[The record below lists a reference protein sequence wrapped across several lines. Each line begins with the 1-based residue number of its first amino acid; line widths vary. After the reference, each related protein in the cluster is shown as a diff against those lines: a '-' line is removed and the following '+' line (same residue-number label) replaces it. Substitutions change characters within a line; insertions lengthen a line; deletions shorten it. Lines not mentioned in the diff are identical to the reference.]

1 MPAPKEKTLS
11 SDIAIVGISVEVPG
25 ARDIHGFWDLVAEGR
40 NLTGRFPEHRVRSI
54 EDYLRY
60 IFGTTVRSP
69 ADDAIAYR
77 DGAYLEH
84 PEYFDAEFF
93 GMTPK
98 QAATTE
104 PHLRHAMRAMY
115 LAFEDAGYQASRL
128 RGSRT
133 GVFVGFAVNPGSAYL
148 EYLSKID
155 RSLIQPAL
163 TGNVPTMMANRL
175 SHLLDLRGPSM
186 VVDSACSAS
195 LVAVHLAKNALLL
208 GDCDTAVVA
217 GARIVSAPIDHPDTR
232 IGIESSDGRTRTLD
246 ERADGTGYG
255 EGSGAVVLKRL
266 DRALADG
273 DRVYAVI
280 KGSAVN
286 HDGVAGGV
294 TTPDSASQADLLNTA
309 WANAG
314 VDPRSIGYI
323 ELHGTATTLG
333 DPIEIEGLRQA
344 FAPHTGDSRFC
355 AVGTVKANI
364 GHLFEGS
371 GVMGLIKAALVLR
384 NRRLP
389 PLAGFEQPN
398 SRIDF
403 DTSPVRVPTSAE
415 PWASEHGPLRCG
427 VSAFGLGGTN
437 CHVVLEEYAA
447 QAPAPATAGG
457 PAPAPQLFT
466 LSAHSEESLRLLVR
480 AYTDWF
486 ERGLFDGVCLE
497 ELCATLHRSR
507 TAHRHRLAL
516 VVSDL
521 GELRSRLEAL
531 DANRFTD
538 AAPFHSSYPDWGF
551 WAPDPA
557 EAADPGTAARAA
569 AWVAGADLEPD
580 TRLGA
585 GSPPR
590 LVDLPPYQFD
600 ERRAWIDFP
609 ENWRES
615 LALGAPESDGPA
627 THQIVFRPADGPAPA
642 ADPEA
647 RVLALV
653 DGSTD
658 AEGLLREAGLTD
670 DQIVRVPDGLAAD
683 GSADAFYE
691 DLALRAVDEGVTH
704 LVHALG
710 FEAERARD
718 IATLDARLEKNLYS
732 LFHLSKALITE
743 GAQLHLAVL
752 TRTALASRRAE
763 PGVVV
768 ENSTLAGMAKSVSRE
783 YPYITVS
790 VVDTDDATPAR
801 TVLDEILGGE
811 ASVVA
816 LRDGTRLR
824 ETFAELPSTD
834 IADRGDYLKP
844 GGTYLVTGG
853 TAGLGLAL
861 CREFAARQ
869 PGINLVLLSRS
880 GAAGIGPDEDA
891 VGDSPEARLR
901 LALRELRDLGAE
913 VLVLAADA
921 GDPEALGAAVAA
933 VRARFGR
940 IDGIVHAAGIPGGE
954 VITQRSQEDF
964 EAVIR
969 PKIHGAFVLDLL
981 TRDDRPDFI
990 VHFSSV
996 AAVFPAIGQ
1005 ADYASANQ
1013 FLDTLA
1019 ESETDPDCHVI
1030 TFDWVSWK
1038 EIGMAV
1044 RSHANVDTTFKA
1056 LPTALG
1062 LSIADAGLR
1071 SDRPRVFGGEL
1082 HYEGDYADAL
1092 PGYHIALE
1100 PLIAAK
1106 LQEASRRRTSRRE
1119 RTAGQVRREIEELP
1133 VELTGRPDGRYTDT
1147 EMTIGRCWAHVFGFT
1162 SIDVDADLFDLGID
1176 SITGMSL
1183 VATIASVLGIE
1194 MQSSDL
1200 LVDRTV
1206 AAQAKIADERR
1217 PAAGTDGHPG

>member
-1 MPAPKEKTLS
+1 MS

-25 ARDIHGFWDLVAEGR
+25 ARDVHGFWDLVVEGR
-40 NLTGRFPEHRVRSI
+40 NLTGRFPEHRARSI

-60 IFGTTVRSP
+60 VFDTTVRSP
-69 ADDAIAYR
+69 GDAAIAYR

-104 PHLRHAMRAMY
+104 PHLRHALRAMY
-115 LAFEDAGYQASRL
+115 LALEDAGHQPSRL

-195 LVAVHLAKNALLL
+195 LVAVHQAKNALLL

-323 ELHGTATTLG
+323 ELHGTATRLG

-344 FAPHTGDSRFC
+344 FAPHTEDRRFC

-398 SRIDF
+398 TRIDF
-403 DTSPVRVPTSAE
+403 DDSPVRVPTGAE
-415 PWASEHGPLRCG
+415 PWSSEHGPLRCG

-447 QAPAPATAGG
+447 PAPVG
-457 PAPAPQLFT
+457 PGESAPQLFT
-466 LSAHSEESLRLLVR
+466 LSAHSEESLRLLLR
-480 AYTDWF
+480 AYAEWF
-486 ERGLFDGVCLE
+486 DRGLFDGVGLA
-497 ELCATLHRSR
+497 ELCATVRRSR
-507 TAHRHRLAL
+507 AGHRHRIAL

-521 GELRSRLEAL
+521 GELRARLEAL
-531 DANRFTD
+531 AANRLVD
-538 AAPFHSSYPDWGF
+538 AAPFHSSHPDWAF

-557 EAADPGTAARAA
+557 GAAGPETEARAA
-569 AWVAGADLEPD
+569 AWAAGADLEPD
-580 TRLGA
+580 VRPGA
-585 GSPPR
+585 GPAPH

-609 ENWRES
+609 ADWREA
-615 LALGAPESDGPA
+615 LALGAPAAGGPA
-627 THQIVFRPADGPAPA
+627 THQVVFRPADGPAPA
-642 ADPEA
+642 ADPAA

-653 DGSTD
+653 DGSTG
-658 AEGLLREAGLTD
+658 AEELLREAGLTD
-670 DQIVRVPDGLAAD
+670 GQLVRLPDALSGPD
-683 GSADAFYE
+683 ADAFYE
-691 DLALRAVDEGVTH
+691 DLAVRAVDEDVTH

-710 FEAERARD
+710 FEADRAGD
-718 IATLDARLEKNLYS
+718 TAALDARLGKNLHG
-732 LFHLSKALITE
+732 LFRLSRALIAE

-768 ENSTLAGMAKSVSRE
+768 ENSTLAGLAKSVSRE
-783 YPYITVS
+783 YPYLTVS
-790 VVDTDDATPAR
+790 VVDTDGATPAR
-801 TVLDEILGGE
+801 TVLDEVLGAE

-816 LRDGTRLR
+816 LRGGVRLR
-824 ETFAELPSTD
+824 ETFAELPDTE

-861 CREFAARQ
+861 CREFAARR

-880 GAAGIGPDEDA
+880 GAAGAGPDEGPAGD
-891 VGDSPEARLR
+891 GDSPGARLR
-901 LALRELRDLGAE
+901 TALRELRALGAE

-921 GDPEALGAAVAA
+921 GDPAALEAAVAT
-933 VRARFGR
+933 VRERFGR

-954 VITQRSQEDF
+954 VITQRSLADF
-964 EAVIR
+964 EAVVR
-969 PKIHGAFVLDLL
+969 PKVHGAFVLDLL

-1005 ADYASANQ
+1005 ADYAAANQ

-1030 TFDWVSWK
+1030 AFDWVSWK
-1038 EIGMAV
+1038 ETGMAV

-1062 LSIADAGLR
+1062 LSIADTGLR
-1071 SDRPRVFGGEL
+1071 SDRARVFGGEL

-1092 PGYHIALE
+1092 PGYHIALD
-1100 PLIAAK
+1100 PPIAAK
-1106 LQEASRRRTSRRE
+1106 IEEAARRRAAHRE
-1119 RTAGQVRREIEELP
+1119 RTAGQVRAEIEQLP

-1147 EMTIGRCWAHVFGFT
+1147 ELTIARCWAHVFGFT

-1183 VATIASVLGIE
+1183 VATVVSVLGIE
-1194 MQSSDL
+1194 MRSSDL

-1206 AAQAKIADERR
+1206 AAQAKLADERG
-1217 PAAGTDGHPG
+1217 PATGTGTGTDGHAG

>member
-1 MPAPKEKTLS
+1 MS

-25 ARDIHGFWDLVAEGR
+25 TRDVHGFWDLVAEGR
-40 NLTGRFPEHRVRSI
+40 NLTGRFPEHRARSI
-54 EDYLRY
+54 DAYLRY
-60 IFGTTVRSP
+60 VFGTTVRSP
-69 ADDAIAYR
+69 ADAGIAYR

-104 PHLRHAMRAMY
+104 PHLRHALRAMY
-115 LAFEDAGYQASRL
+115 LAFEDAGYPAARL

-195 LVAVHLAKNALLL
+195 LVAVHQAKNALLL

-266 DRALADG
+266 DHALADG

-286 HDGVAGGV
+286 HDGTAGGV
-294 TTPDSASQADLLNTA
+294 TTPDSASQADLLHAA
-309 WANAG
+309 WADAG
-314 VDPRSIGYI
+314 VDPRSIGYV
-323 ELHGTATTLG
+323 ELHGTATKLG

-344 FAPHTGDSRFC
+344 FAPHTADHRFC

-371 GVMGLIKAALVLR
+371 GVLGLIKAALVLR
-384 NRRLP
+384 HRTLP

-403 DTSPVRVPTSAE
+403 DHSPVRIPTRAE
-415 PWASEHGPLRCG
+415 PWSSEHGPLRCG

-437 CHVVLEEYAA
+437 CHVVLEEHPDP
-447 QAPAPATAGG
+447 APAPAEVPAPAG
-457 PAPAPQLFT
+457 APAPQLFT
-466 LSAHSEESLRLLVR
+466 LSAHSEESLRLLVG
-480 AYTDWF
+480 AYADWF
-486 ERGLFDGVCLE
+486 ALGRFDGVPLAG
-497 ELCATLHRSR
+497 LCAAVRRSR
-507 TAHRHRLAL
+507 ATHRHRLAL
-516 VVSDL
+516 VVTGLD
-521 GELRSRLEAL
+521 ELRARLEAL
-531 DANRFTD
+531 AANRLAD
-538 AAPFHSSYPDWGF
+538 AAPFHSSHPDWEF
-551 WAPDPA
+551 WAPAPGT
-557 EAADPGTAARAA
+557 AADPDLADPDLAARAA
-569 AWVAGADLEPD
+569 AWAAGADLGPD
-580 TRLGA
+580 DARPGNGPA
-585 GSPPR
+585 PR
-590 LVDLPPYQFD
+590 PVDLPPYEFD

-609 ENWRES
+609 EDWREA
-615 LALGAPESDGPA
+615 LALGTPGSAGPA
-627 THQIVFRPADGPAPA
+627 THQVVFRPADGPAPA
-642 ADPEA
+642 ADPGA

-653 DGSTD
+653 DGSTG
-658 AEGLLREAGLTD
+658 AEELLRAAGLTD
-670 DQIVRVPDGLAAD
+670 AQLVRLPAAAD
-683 GSADAFYE
+683 TDADAFYE
-691 DLALRAVDEGVTH
+691 ELAVQAVEEGVTH

-710 FEAERARD
+710 FEADPARD
-718 IATLDARLEKNLYS
+718 LATLDARLEKNLHG
-732 LFHLSKALITE
+732 LFRLARALITE
-743 GAQLHLAVL
+743 GAELHLAVL

-768 ENSTLAGMAKSVSRE
+768 ENSTLTGLAKSVSRE
-783 YPYITVS
+783 YPYLTVS
-790 VVDTDDATPAR
+790 VVDTDGATPAR
-801 TVLDEILGGE
+801 TVLDELLGAE
-811 ASVVA
+811 PAVVA
-816 LRDGTRLR
+816 LRGGARLR
-824 ETFAELPSTD
+824 ETFAELPEAEL
-834 IADRGDYLKP
+834 ADRGEYLKP

-861 CREFAARQ
+861 CREFAARR

-880 GAAGIGPDEDA
+880 GDPGPDDDPA
-891 VGDSPEARLR
+891 GADTPGARLR
-901 LALRELRDLGAE
+901 AALRELRELGAE

-921 GDPEALGAAVAA
+921 GDPDALAAAVAT
-933 VRARFGR
+933 VRERFGR
-940 IDGIVHAAGIPGGE
+940 IDGIVHAAGVPGGE
-954 VITQRSQEDF
+954 VITQRTREDF
-964 EAVIR
+964 DAVVR
-969 PKIHGAFVLDLL
+969 PKVHGAFALDLL
-981 TRDDRPDFI
+981 TRDDRPDFV

-1005 ADYASANQ
+1005 ADYAAANQ

-1044 RSHANVDTTFKA
+1044 RSRANVDTTFKA

-1071 SDRPRVFGGEL
+1071 SGRARVFGGEL

-1092 PGYHIALE
+1092 PGYHIALD
-1100 PLIAAK
+1100 PPIADK
-1106 LQEASRRRTSRRE
+1106 LREASRRRTARRE
-1119 RTAGQVRREIEELP
+1119 QGADQARREIAELP
-1133 VELTGRPDGRYTDT
+1133 VELTGRLDGRYTDT
-1147 EMTIGRCWAHVFGFT
+1147 ELTIGRCWAHVFGFT

-1183 VATIASVLGIE
+1183 VATVTSVLGVE

-1206 AAQAKIADERR
+1206 AAQAKIVDERR
-1217 PAAGTDGHPG
+1217 AAGPDGRRG

>member
-1 MPAPKEKTLS
+1 MS

-25 ARDIHGFWDLVAEGR
+25 VRDVHRFWDLVADGG
-40 NLTGRFPEHRVRSI
+40 NLAGPFPEHRARSI
-54 EDYLRY
+54 EHYLRY
-60 IFGTTVRSP
+60 VFDTTVRSG
-69 ADDAIAYR
+69 ADTEIAYH
-77 DGAYLEH
+77 DGAYLER

-115 LAFEDAGYQASRL
+115 LAFEDAGYEASRL

-155 RSLIQPAL
+155 RSLIQLAL

-195 LVAVHLAKNALLL
+195 LVAVHQAKNALLL

-217 GARIVSAPIDHPDTR
+217 GARIVSAPINHPDTR

-286 HDGVAGGV
+286 HDGVAGGI
-294 TTPDSASQADLLNTA
+294 TTPDSASQAALLNTA

-344 FAPHTGDSRFC
+344 FAPHTDDRRFC

-371 GVMGLIKAALVLR
+371 GIVGLIKAALILR
-384 NRRLP
+384 HRELP

-403 DTSPVRVPTSAE
+403 DDTPIRVPTGLE
-415 PWASEHGPLRCG
+415 PWSSENGPLRAG

-437 CHVVLEEYAA
+437 CHVVLEEYV
-447 QAPAPATAGG
+447 APAVEPVTAVEPEPARL
-457 PAPAPQLFT
+457 LFT
-466 LSAHSEESLRLLVR
+466 LSAHSEESLRLLVH
-480 AYTDWF
+480 AYADWF
-486 ERGLFDGVCLE
+486 ERGLFDGVALRD
-497 ELCATLHRSR
+497 LCATAHHSR
-507 TAHRHRLAL
+507 AAHRHRLAL
-516 VVSDL
+516 EVADL
-521 GELRSRLEAL
+521 GDLRSRLESL
-531 DANRFTD
+531 DANRLLD
-538 AAPFHSSYPDWGF
+538 AAPLYSNYPDWEF
-551 WAPDPA
+551 WAPEPA
-557 EAADPGTAARAA
+557 AQSDARIAA
-569 AWVAGADLEPD
+569 AATGWIAGGDLDLEAL
-580 TRLGA
+580 RLP
-585 GSPPR
+585 GSAPR
-590 LVDLPPYQFD
+590 LIDLPPYQFD

-609 ENWRES
+609 EDWRAS
-615 LALGAPESDGPA
+615 LAFGAPESDGLA
-627 THQIVFRPADGPAPA
+627 THQIVFRPADAPAPA

-653 DGSTD
+653 DASTG
-658 AEGLLREAGLTD
+658 AEDLLREAGLTD
-670 DQIVRVPDGLAAD
+670 KQIISIPDIELD
-683 GSADAFYE
+683 DAFYE
-691 DLALRAVDEGVTH
+691 DLALRTVDEGVTH
-704 LVHALG
+704 LVYALG
-710 FEAERARD
+710 FEDERARD
-718 IATLDARLEKNLYS
+718 LATLDARLQKNLYT
-732 LFHLSKALITE
+732 LFHLAKALIAE
-743 GAQLHLAVL
+743 GAQLHLTAL

-768 ENSTLAGMAKSVSRE
+768 ENATVVGFAKSLSRE

-790 VVDTDDATPAR
+790 VVDTDAATPAE
-801 TVLDEILGGE
+801 TVLAEILGAE

-816 LRDGTRLR
+816 LREGVRLR
-824 ETFAELPSTD
+824 ETFAELPPAE
-834 IADRGDYLKP
+834 IADRGEYLKP

-869 PGINLVLLSRS
+869 PGINLALLSRS
-880 GAAGIGPDEDA
+880 GPAALGPDEDGA
-891 VGDSPEARLR
+891 DDDSPGARLR
-901 LALRELRDLGAE
+901 LALRELGELGAQ

-921 GDPEALGAAVAA
+921 GDPDSLTAAVTA
-933 VRARFGR
+933 VRERFGR
-940 IDGIVHAAGIPGGE
+940 IDGIVHAAGVPGGE
-954 VITQRSQEDF
+954 VITQRSLEDF
-964 EAVIR
+964 AEVIR
-969 PKIHGAFVLDLL
+969 PKIHGAFVLDQL
-981 TRDDRPDFI
+981 TREDRPDFI

-1005 ADYASANQ
+1005 ADYAAANQ
-1013 FLDTLA
+1013 YLDVLA
-1019 ESETDPDCHVI
+1019 ESETDAGCHVI
-1030 TFDWVSWK
+1030 AFDWVSWK
-1038 EIGMAV
+1038 DIGMAV

-1062 LSIADAGLR
+1062 LAVADTGLR
-1071 SDRPRVFGGEL
+1071 SDRARVFGGEL

-1092 PGYHIALE
+1092 PGYHLELE
-1100 PLIAAK
+1100 PRIAAK
-1106 LQEASRRRTSRRE
+1106 LEDASRRRATRRAQA
-1119 RTAGQVRREIEELP
+1119 AGQVRKEIEGLC
-1133 VELTGRPDGRYTDT
+1133 VTLTGRLNGEYTET
-1147 EMTIGRCWAHVFGFT
+1147 ERTIARCWAHVFGFT
-1162 SIDVDADLFDLGID
+1162 DIDIDADLFDLGID

-1183 VATIASVLGIE
+1183 ISTIVSVLGIE

-1217 PAAGTDGHPG
+1217 PAPEGDRDLG

>member
-1 MPAPKEKTLS
+1 MS
-11 SDIAIVGISVEVPG
+11 SDIAIVGMSVEVPG
-25 ARDIHGFWDLVAEGR
+25 VRDVPGFWDLVAGGR
-40 NLTGRFPEHRVRSI
+40 NLTGRFPEHRARSI

-60 IFGTTVRSP
+60 VMDTTVRSP
-69 ADDAIAYR
+69 ADATIAYR

-84 PEYFDAEFF
+84 PEHFDAEFF

-104 PHLRHAMRAMY
+104 PHLRHAVRAMY
-115 LAFEDAGYQASRL
+115 LALEDAGYQASRL

-195 LVAVHLAKNALLL
+195 LVAVHQAKNALLL

-314 VDPRSIGYI
+314 VDPRSIGYV

-333 DPIEIEGLRQA
+333 DPIEIEGLRRA
-344 FAPHTGDSRFC
+344 FAPHTGDRRFC

-384 NRRLP
+384 NRELP
-389 PLAGFEQPN
+389 PLAGFERPN
-398 SRIDF
+398 TRIDF
-403 DTSPVRVPTSAE
+403 DDSPVRVPTAAE
-415 PWASEHGPLRCG
+415 PWRSEHGPLRCG

-447 QAPAPATAGG
+447 PAPAPAAGG
-457 PAPAPQLFT
+457 SAPQLFT
-466 LSAHSEESLRLLVR
+466 LSAHSEESLRLLLR
-480 AYTDWF
+480 AYADWF
-486 ERGLFDGVCLE
+486 ERGLFDGVGLA
-497 ELCATLHRSR
+497 ELCATVRRSR
-507 TAHRHRLAL
+507 AGHRHRLAL
-516 VVSDL
+516 VVADL
-521 GELRSRLEAL
+521 DELRSRLAAL
-531 DANRFTD
+531 AANRLVD
-538 AAPFHSSYPDWGF
+538 AAPFRSSHPDWAF

-557 EAADPGTAARAA
+557 GAADPDADARAA
-569 AWVAGADLEPD
+569 AWVAGAELAPD
-580 TRLGA
+580 A
-585 GSPPR
+585 GPAVRP
-590 LVDLPPYQFD
+590 VDLPPYQFD

-609 ENWRES
+609 ADWREA
-615 LALGAPESDGPA
+615 LALGAPASAGPA
-627 THQIVFRPADGPAPA
+627 THQVVFRPAAGPAPA
-642 ADPEA
+642 AEPGA

-653 DGSTD
+653 DGSTG

-670 DQIVRVPDGLAAD
+670 EQFVRLPDALTGPD
-683 GSADAFYE
+683 ADAFYE

-710 FEAERARD
+710 FEADRAQD
-718 IATLDARLEKNLYS
+718 VATLDARLEKNLYG
-732 LFHLSKALITE
+732 LFRLSKALISE

-768 ENSTLAGMAKSVSRE
+768 ENSTLTGMAKSVSRE
-783 YPYITVS
+783 YPYLTVS
-790 VVDTDDATPAR
+790 VVDTDGATPAR
-801 TVLDEILGGE
+801 TVLDEVLGAE
-811 ASVVA
+811 AAVVA
-816 LRDGTRLR
+816 LRGGARLH
-824 ETFAELPSTD
+824 ETFAELPD
-834 IADRGDYLKP
+834 AEIADRGEYLKP
-844 GGTYLVTGG
+844 DGTYLVTGG

-861 CREFAARQ
+861 CREFAAAR
-869 PGINLVLLSRS
+869 PGINLVMLSRS
-880 GAAGIGPDEDA
+880 GAAGAEADGEPAGD
-891 VGDSPEARLR
+891 GDSPGARLR
-901 LALRELRDLGAE
+901 AALRELRDLGAE

-921 GDPEALGAAVAA
+921 GDPAALAAAVAT
-933 VRARFGR
+933 VRERFGR

-954 VITQRSQEDF
+954 VITQRSLADF
-964 EAVIR
+964 ESVVR
-969 PKIHGAFVLDLL
+969 PKVHGAFVLDLL
-981 TRDDRPDFI
+981 TRGDRPDFV

-1038 EIGMAV
+1038 ETGMAV

-1062 LSIADAGLR
+1062 LSIADTGLR
-1071 SDRPRVFGGEL
+1071 SDRARVFGGEL

-1100 PLIAAK
+1100 PSIAGK
-1106 LQEASRRRTSRRE
+1106 LAEASRRRAAHRE
-1119 RTAGQVRREIEELP
+1119 RTAGQVRKEIEELP

-1147 EMTIGRCWAHVFGFT
+1147 ELTIARCWAHVFGFT
-1162 SIDVDADLFDLGID
+1162 SIDVDADLFDLGVD

-1183 VATIASVLGIE
+1183 VATVASVLGVE

-1206 AAQAKIADERR
+1206 AAQAKIAEERGH
-1217 PAAGTDGHPG
+1217 GTGTSGTSGSDGLPG

>member
-1 MPAPKEKTLS
+1 LN

-25 ARDIHGFWDLVAEGR
+25 ARDIHAFWELVAEGR
-40 NLTGRFPEHRVRSI
+40 SLAGPFPEHRTRSI
-54 EDYLRY
+54 ENYLRY
-60 IFGTTVRSP
+60 LFDTTVRSP
-69 ADDAIAYR
+69 ADAGIAYY
-77 DGAYLEH
+77 DGAFLER
-84 PEYFDAEFF
+84 PEYFDAGFF

-104 PHLRHAMRAMY
+104 PHLRHVLRAMY
-115 LAFEDAGYQASRL
+115 LAFEDAGYEAARL

-133 GVFVGFAVNPGSAYL
+133 GVYVGFAVNPGSAYL

-155 RSLIQPAL
+155 RSLIQLAL

-195 LVAVHLAKNALLL
+195 LVAVHQAKNALLL

-217 GARIVSAPIDHPDTR
+217 GARIVSAPINHPDTR

-286 HDGVAGGV
+286 HDGAAGGM
-294 TTPDSASQADLLNTA
+294 TTPDSASQADLLRTA

-314 VDPRSIGYI
+314 VDPRSIGYV

-344 FAPHTGDSRFC
+344 FAPYTDEHRFC

-371 GVMGLIKAALVLR
+371 GIMGLIKAALILR
-384 NRRLP
+384 HRRLP

-398 SRIDF
+398 PRIDF
-403 DTSPVRVPTSAE
+403 DDTPVRVPTRLE
-415 PWASEHGPLRCG
+415 PWSSQHGPLRCG

-447 QAPAPATAGG
+447 PAPAAAAADGTG
-457 PAPAPQLFT
+457 PVRLLFT
-466 LSAHSEESLRLLVR
+466 LSAQSEQSLRLLVR

-486 ERGLFDGVCLE
+486 ERGLFDGVALRD
-497 ELCATLHRSR
+497 LCASTYRSR
-507 TAHRHRLAL
+507 AAHRCRLAL
-516 VVSDL
+516 EVSDL
-521 GELRSRLEAL
+521 DDLRSRLESL
-531 DANRFTD
+531 GANRLLD
-538 AAPFHSSYPDWGF
+538 AAPFYSNYPDWEF
-551 WAPDPA
+551 WAPDS
-557 EAADPGTAARAA
+557 AAQSAAQSDARAA
-569 AWVAGADLEPD
+569 AAAIAWTAGTDLD
-580 TRLGA
+580 VDALRTA
-585 GSPPR
+585 GPAPH

-609 ENWRES
+609 EDWRES
-615 LALGAPESDGPA
+615 LALGTPEADGLS
-627 THQIVFRPADGPAPA
+627 THQIVFRPADEAAPA
-642 ADPEA
+642 AAPEA

-653 DGSTD
+653 DDSTG
-658 AEGLLREAGLTD
+658 AEELLREAGLTD
-670 DQIVRVPDGLAAD
+670 DQIVRVPRAVAAE
-683 GSADAFYE
+683 AFYE
-691 DLALRAVDEGVTH
+691 DLVLRAVDEGVTH
-704 LVHALG
+704 LVFALG

-718 IATLDARLEKNLYS
+718 LATLDARLHKNLFG
-732 LFHLSKALITE
+732 LLHLAKALIAE
-743 GAQLHLAVL
+743 GAELHLAAL

-768 ENSTLAGMAKSVSRE
+768 ENATVAGFVKSLSRE

-790 VVDTDDATPAR
+790 VVDTDAATPAH
-801 TVLDEILGGE
+801 TVLEEILGAE

-816 LRDGTRLR
+816 LREGTRLR
-824 ETFAELPSTD
+824 ETFAELPPAD
-834 IADRGDYLKP
+834 MADRGEYLKP

-861 CREFAARQ
+861 CREFAASQ
-869 PGINLVLLSRS
+869 PGINLALLSRS
-880 GAAGIGPDEDA
+880 GAAGIGADEDGTGTGT
-891 VGDSPEARLR
+891 GDSRGSRLQ
-901 LALRELRDLGAE
+901 LAVRELRELGAQ

-921 GDPEALGAAVAA
+921 GDPDSLAAAVAA
-933 VRARFGR
+933 VRERFGR

-954 VITQRSQEDF
+954 VITQRSREDF

-981 TRDDRPDFI
+981 TREDRPDFI
-990 VHFSSV
+990 AYFSSV

-1005 ADYASANQ
+1005 ADYAAANQ
-1013 FLDTLA
+1013 YLDALA

-1030 TFDWVSWK
+1030 AYDWVSWK

-1062 LSIADAGLR
+1062 LAVADAGLR
-1071 SDRPRVFGGEL
+1071 SDRARVFGGEL

-1092 PGYHIALE
+1092 PGYHLALE
-1100 PLIAAK
+1100 PRIADK
-1106 LQEASRRRTSRRE
+1106 LHEASRRRAVRRE
-1119 RTAGQVRREIEELP
+1119 QAAGQVRAEIEALS
-1133 VELTGRPDGRYTDT
+1133 VELTGRLSGQYTDT
-1147 EMTIGRCWAHVFGFT
+1147 EQAVARCWARVFGFT
-1162 SIDVDADLFDLGID
+1162 SIDIDADLFDLGID

-1183 VATIASVLGIE
+1183 ISTIVSVLGVE

-1217 PAAGTDGHPG
+1217 KAPSTADLG

>member
-1 MPAPKEKTLS
+1 MS

-25 ARDIHGFWDLVAEGR
+25 ARDIHAFWDLVAEGR
-40 NLTGRFPEHRVRSI
+40 NLTGRFPEHRARSI

-60 IFGTTVRSP
+60 VFGTTVRSP
-69 ADDAIAYR
+69 ADAEIGYR
-77 DGAYLEH
+77 DGAYLDR

-93 GMTPK
+93 GMTPR

-104 PHLRHAMRAMY
+104 PHLRHALRAMY
-115 LAFEDAGYQASRL
+115 LALEDAGYQASRL
-128 RGSRT
+128 RGTRT

-195 LVAVHLAKNALLL
+195 LVAVHQAKNALLL

-344 FAPHTGDSRFC
+344 FAPHTGDHRFC

-389 PLAGFEQPN
+389 PLAGFERPN
-398 SRIDF
+398 PRIDF
-403 DTSPVRVPTSAE
+403 ENSPIRVPTSTE
-415 PWASEHGPLRCG
+415 PWSSEHGPLRCG

-447 QAPAPATAGG
+447 PVPPPGATGEPAPAA
-457 PAPAPQLFT
+457 QLFT
-466 LSAHSEESLRLLVR
+466 LSAHSEESLRLLAR
-480 AYTDWF
+480 AYADWF
-486 ERGLFDGVCLE
+486 ERGLFDAVTLA
-497 ELCATLHRSR
+497 ELCAAVQHSR
-507 TAHRHRLAL
+507 AAHRHRVAFT
-516 VVSDL
+516 VSDL

-531 DANRFTD
+531 AANRLVE
-538 AAPFHSSYPDWGF
+538 AAPFHSSHPDWAF

-557 EAADPGTAARAA
+557 GAADPGTAARAA
-569 AWVAGADLEPD
+569 AWAAGADLEPD
-580 TRLGA
+580 PRQAA

-590 LVDLPPYQFD
+590 PVDLPPYQFD

-609 ENWRES
+609 EDWRES
-615 LALGAPESDGPA
+615 LALGTPGSEGPA
-627 THQIVFRPADGPAPA
+627 THQILFRPADGPAPA

-653 DGSTD
+653 DGSTG
-658 AEGLLREAGLTD
+658 AEALLREAGLTD
-670 DQIVRVPDGLAAD
+670 SQIIHAPDGPDAE
-683 GSADAFYE
+683 AFYE
-691 DLALRAVDEGVTH
+691 DLAVRAVDEGVTH

-710 FEAERARD
+710 FEAEPARD
-718 IATLDARLEKNLYS
+718 LATLDARLEKNLHG
-732 LFHLSKALITE
+732 LFRLAKALIAE

-763 PGVVV
+763 PGVVA

-783 YPYITVS
+783 YPYLTVS
-790 VVDTDDATPAR
+790 VVDTDEATPAR
-801 TVLDEILGGE
+801 TVLDEILGAE
-811 ASVVA
+811 TSVVA
-816 LRDGTRLR
+816 LREGTRLR
-824 ETFAELPSTD
+824 ETFAELPETE

-880 GAAGIGPDEDA
+880 GDPGSGPDQDA
-891 VGDSPEARLR
+891 GGDGDPARARLR
-901 LALRELRDLGAE
+901 AALRELRELGAE

-933 VRARFGR
+933 VRERFGR
-940 IDGIVHAAGIPGGE
+940 IDGIVHAAGLPGGE
-954 VITQRSQEDF
+954 VITQRSRADF
-964 EAVIR
+964 DAVIR

-1044 RSHANVDTTFKA
+1044 RSRANVDTTFKA

-1062 LSIADAGLR
+1062 LAIADTGLR
-1071 SDRPRVFGGEL
+1071 SDRARVFGGEL

-1092 PGYHIALE
+1092 PGYHIALD
-1100 PLIAAK
+1100 PQIAAK
-1106 LQEASRRRTSRRE
+1106 LEEASRRRASHRE

-1133 VELTGRPDGRYTDT
+1133 VELTGRLDGRYTET
-1147 EMTIGRCWAHVFGFT
+1147 EMAIGRCWAHVFGFT

-1183 VATIASVLGIE
+1183 VATVASVLGIE

-1217 PAAGTDGHPG
+1217 RAAGTDGQPG